1 MVARQ
6 VDARD
11 QDHADDRS
19 RHPFAEGDLSA
30 VQVSTLGDRR
40 LRVDHEEDRVGEKR
54 PEGRHDRGDV
64 DPQHDVVERDLSEH
78 RLRA

>member
-1 MVARQ
+1 MVAGE

-11 QDHADDRS
+11 QDDADDRTG
-19 RHPFAEGDLSA
+19 HPFAEGDLGA

-40 LRVDHEEDRVGEKR
+40 LGVDRQEDRIGEQR
-54 PEGRHDRGDV
+54 TEGRHDRGDV
-64 DPQHDVVERDLSEH
+64 DPQHDVVERDLAEH